1 MCVRVC
7 FYLLGTI
14 SGKTTVHARTYG
26 PHSDQ
31 RPVQIKQNMIS
42 EVLTKCKGKVKDSV
56 GFGLACT
63 DACQSQRC
71 SPQWGYYHI
80 KMCSIDLCRAE
91 KCIETGSLCSM

>member
-1 MCVRVC
+1 MGVRVC

-26 PHSDQ
+26 PHNDQ

-63 DACQSQRC
+63 DEGRPMKS
-71 SPQWGYYHI
+71 HI
-80 KMCSIDLCRAE
+80 KESSMCVSEPKMFSTVGLL
-91 KCIETGSLCSM
+91 SY